1 MKEEWIKAAS
11 AMGGMV
17 HYGAVDCT
25 QEQELASQFG
35 IQGSFDRIST
45 VLLIRRFPYDQDL
58 QPHQQ
63 AAYGL
68 PECP

>member
-1 MKEEWIKAAS
+1 MKEEWIKAAG

-35 IQGSFDRIST
+35 IQGSLEPFLYS
-45 VLLIRRFPYDQDL
+45 F
-58 QPHQQ
+58 
-63 AAYGL
+63 ANS
-68 PECP
+68 

>member
-1 MKEEWIKAAS
+1 MCSWCGHCKAMKEEWIKAAG

-35 IQGSFDRIST
+35 IQGLFGLFST
-45 VLLIRRFPYDQDL
+45 SLLMLRFPYD
-58 QPHQQ
+58 
-63 AAYGL
+63 
-68 PECP
+68 